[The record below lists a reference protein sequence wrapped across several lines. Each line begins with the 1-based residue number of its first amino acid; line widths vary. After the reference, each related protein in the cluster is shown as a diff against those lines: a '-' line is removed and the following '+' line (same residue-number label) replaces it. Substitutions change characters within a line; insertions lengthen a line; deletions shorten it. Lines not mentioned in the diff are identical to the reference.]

1 MCSLSSES
9 FNCSIKYKQFDI
21 KLQLSRENCISR
33 FPTATIRGGFGITLR
48 KLVCPTIEIPCT
60 GCILRQ
66 NCIYCYL
73 FETIPA
79 SDAARMRQYKA
90 IPHPFT
96 LWCAQQGDIVNVKLV
111 LIGKAIKSLPYFV
124 YTLNKLG
131 SQGLGKGHIRYR
143 LLQVSTDNRLLYEDG
158 KSDVFMEFDPDI
170 CQVREAKAAQ
180 GECTLDFYSPLLLRK
195 DGRIVDRYDNYAF
208 FATLLRR
215 ITTLYAIHC
224 DGENFDDCRELLRK
238 WENSI
243 AAEVKMEWV
252 KNKRFSTRQ
261 KREIDYDGFTGEVKL
276 TGDIGTFLPFLEAG
290 EILSVGKNTAFGFGK
305 YRLKNLKILP
315 SHRI

>member
-1 MCSLSSES
+1 MCALSSEG
-9 FNCSIKYKQFDI
+9 FNCSIKYKKFDI
-21 KLQLSRENCISR
+21 TLQLSRENSISR
-33 FPTATIRGGFGITLR
+33 FPAATIRGGFGITLR
-48 KLVCPTIEIPCT
+48 KLVCPTIEIACT

-79 SDAARMRQYKA
+79 SDAVRMRQYKA

-143 LLQVSTDNRLLYEDG
+143 LLQVHTDDLLLYEDG
-158 KSDVFMEFDPDI
+158 RSEVLMEFDADTCSI
-170 CQVREAKAAQ
+170 REAETAQ

-224 DGENFDDCRELLRK
+224 DGENLDDCKGLIQK

-243 AAEVKMEWV
+243 TAEVNMEWV
-252 KNKRFSTRQ
+252 RNKRFSTRQ

-305 YRLKNLKILP
+305 YRLKNLKWQ
-315 SHRI
+315 